1 MLVIL
6 MKDVLCVLA
15 GGEPDLG
22 GALCFCLLCFLF
34 FSPFFVLSVESPREH
49 DSDTITAVDEVRKTR
64 LTKTRRRRQTV
75 ASYQANYS

>member
-22 GALCFCLLCFLF
+22 GALCFCLLCFFFFFRLFLF
-34 FSPFFVLSVESPREH
+34 FLANLLESTTAILSLLS
-49 DSDTITAVDEVRKTR
+49 
-64 LTKTRRRRQTV
+64 TKYERRG
-75 ASYQANYS
+75 